1 MNHIYNSQGNKL
13 DRLYIELSSSDEV
26 EAKMIKDIEKVQ
38 SLVDDLV
45 EEAKELIK
53 KELGY
58 EIELEPYHLE
68 GPHKGTKRGLMVNAN
83 YFPNSRLGQYSMKGA
98 IEIKIQDIQKYKE
111 LSSDSIEFHN
121 IKKEILRTLVHEIG
135 HRIHHIHFNYKTVR
149 LPREG
154 RTDYSAKDSRENFAE
169 AFENLILDSN
179 LKRFLTR
186 NTALRKV
193 LDRKF
198 KPDYIE
204 AKAAKDTI
212 PEKRKSLL
220 TLDQI
225 CDEIGMTTKA
235 ARVKLRKS
243 GKFSKGPAGWAWAP
257 EDKNIDI
264 VKKFL
269 KGEK

>member
-1 MNHIYNSQGNKL
+1 MNRIYNSKGNKL
-13 DRLYIELSSSDEV
+13 DRLFIQYSESDEV
-26 EAKMIKDIEKVQ
+26 EEEMIRDIIKVQ
-38 SLVDDLV
+38 STVNELVI
-45 EEAKELIK
+45 EAKELIT

-58 EIELEPYHLE
+58 EIELEPLKE
-68 GPHKGTKRGLMVNAN
+68 NGEKNTLTINAN

-98 IEIKIQDIQKYKE
+98 IEIKIQDIQEYKE
-111 LSSDSIEFHN
+111 LSTDSIEFHN
-121 IKKEILRTLVHEIG
+121 IKKEILRTLIHEIG

-179 LKRFLTR
+179 RTRFLTR
-186 NTALRKV
+186 STALRKV

-204 AKAAKDTI
+204 VKAAKNTI
-212 PEKRKSLL
+212 PEKRKTLL

-243 GKFSKGPAGWAWAP
+243 GKFTKGPAGWAWAP
-257 EDKNIDI
+257 EDKNIDT

>member
-13 DRLYIELSSSDEV
+13 DRLFIQYSESDEV
-26 EAKMIKDIEKVQ
+26 EEAMIRDIIKVQ
-38 SLVDDLV
+38 STVKELVI
-45 EEAKELIK
+45 EAKELIK

-58 EIELEPYHLE
+58 EIELEPINE
-68 GPHKGTKRGLMVNAN
+68 KGEKNTLTINAN
-83 YFPNSRLGQYSMKGA
+83 YFPNSRLGQYSMKGV

-154 RTDYSAKDSRENFAE
+154 RTEYSAKDSRENFAE

-204 AKAAKDTI
+204 VKAAKDTI

-257 EDKNIDI
+257 DDKNIDI